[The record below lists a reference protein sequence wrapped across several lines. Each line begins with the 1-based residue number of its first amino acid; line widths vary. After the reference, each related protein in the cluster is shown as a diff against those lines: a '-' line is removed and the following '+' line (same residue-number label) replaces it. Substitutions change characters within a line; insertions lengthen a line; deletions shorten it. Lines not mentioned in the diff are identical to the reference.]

1 MRMSNLLSEGGKNKR
16 MRTTRAS
23 RSALEG
29 GRRETKRRERWFD
42 DQVNM
47 TLVMKTAGKSWAE
60 MGFKAED
67 AEMEEPES
75 SESVKSIDEDEL
87 RAEVL
92 SG

>member
-1 MRMSNLLSEGGKNKR
+1 
-16 MRTTRAS
+16 
-23 RSALEG
+23 
-29 GRRETKRRERWFD
+29 
-42 DQVNM
+42 M

-60 MGFKAED
+60 MGLKAED